1 MSEQERIDRLL
12 AEGKIS
18 AEEAERLRA
27 AVEESEADETSESE
41 VESIERPRLS
51 RLAVAGALCLP
62 GALVAGLLTWVLAN
76 ARCAERLLDDT
87 TGLFVGWAVL
97 LIGIVLSIAALIGIR
112 ESQGELKGR
121 GPALFALILQC
132 ILLVLMWC
140 SA

>member
-1 MSEQERIDRLL
+1 MSQERERIDRLL

-27 AVEESEADETSESE
+27 AMEKSE
-41 VESIERPRLS
+41 VGETFEVEHIERPRLS